1 MGMTGLPNG
10 SQDAECSRIVAPM
23 SDRPED
29 RCARRIREIYG
40 DDLLAPAGAVH
51 VTSAWSDR
59 DGRLF
64 TLRIG
69 SDTPRSATD
78 FFALEL
84 ARARTDA
91 IVTTGQILRDE
102 PDLTCDLTHPE
113 VVAWRRERLGKSAPP
128 LTLVVSRGT
137 GLDRSHPLF
146 AASEV
151 IVRNASLRDSLDWL
165 RDERGITSVAI
176 EAGPSTTRP
185 LYEEPVA
192 VDELML
198 SLCRVPAL
206 PEAVRAGELLELA
219 AFDRL
224 FGQRSECTLEEES
237 GTWSFLRFR
246 S

>member
-1 MGMTGLPNG
+1 
-10 SQDAECSRIVAPM
+10 M

-40 DDLLAPAGAVH
+40 DDLLAPAGVVH
-51 VTSAWSDR
+51 VTSAWSDP

-69 SDTPRSATD
+69 SLTPRSATD

-84 ARARTDA
+84 ARARADA

-102 PDLTCDLTHPE
+102 PGLTSDLTDPE
-113 VVAWRRERLGKSAPP
+113 LLAWRRERLEKSVPP
-128 LTLVVSRGT
+128 LSLVLSRDT

-146 AASEV
+146 AASEAV
-151 IVRNASLRDSLDWL
+151 VRNASLRDSLGWL

-176 EAGPSTTRP
+176 EAGPSTTRA
-185 LYEEPVA
+185 LYEEPVV

-198 SLCRVPAL
+198 SICRVPSL
-206 PEAVRAGELLELA
+206 PAGVRGGELFELA
-219 AFDRL
+219 ALDRI
-224 FGQRSECTLEEES
+224 FGQRSACTREEES